1 MDKKD
6 NGGPAFTCE
15 TVEKAGLHA
24 TRRVVHGGMSLRDY
38 FAGQVLPV
46 LVKRNEGDKALWG
59 KIAERE
65 NQEQIIASKAYHYA
79 DAMLVARER
88 K

>member
-1 MDKKD
+1 
-6 NGGPAFTCE
+6 
-15 TVEKAGLHA
+15 
-24 TRRVVHGGMSLRDY
+24 MSLRDY
-38 FAGQVLPV
+38 FAGQILPV
-46 LVKRNEGDKALWG
+46 LVERSEGDKALWG

-65 NQEQIIASKAYHYA
+65 NQKQIIASKAYHYA